1 MKKKDDVKKSRYGL
15 LVAAVWALSVVV
27 FAAGFFLFHRPRKE
41 AMQSLERQYNESN
54 DQVFIARKAARGD
67 VRDQLQQKLQD
78 AEEAVRQFSVPRE
91 STNGL
96 VFEIGKIAN
105 ELELTEFSSK
115 NQSVQNLSTADKKEK
130 KELTEAWLKVEFK
143 ASFLQFARFINR
155 LERQTPTVFV
165 EKMTLLR
172 NDADPTRNVVRMELS
187 FLVRQED
194 KELALADAAVTEQTT
209 SFDTTQDKTG
219 NRL

>member
-15 LVAAVWALSVVV
+15 VVAAVWALSLVVV
-27 FAAGFFLFHRPRKE
+27 AAGFFLFHRPRKE
-41 AMQSLERQYNESN
+41 ALHSLERQYNESN
-54 DQVFIARKAARGD
+54 DLVFIARKAARQE
-67 VRDQLQQKLQD
+67 VQDQLQEKLQA

-105 ELELTEFSSK
+105 ELELMEFSSK
-115 NQSVQNLSTADKKEK
+115 NQPVQNLSSADKKEK

-143 ASFLQFARFINR
+143 SSFLQFARFINR

-172 NDADPTRNVVRMELS
+172 NDVDPTRNVVRMELS

-194 KELALADAAVTEQTT
+194 KELTLADAAAAEQISNLET
-209 SFDTTQDKTG
+209 SPDTTG

>member
-1 MKKKDDVKKSRYGL
+1 MKKKDDVKKSRFGL
-15 LVAAVWALSVVV
+15 VVAAVWSLSLVVI
-27 FAAGFFLFHRPRKE
+27 AAGFFLFHRPRKE
-41 AMQSLERQYNESN
+41 ALQSLERQYNESN
-54 DQVFIARKAARGD
+54 DLVFIARKAARQD
-67 VRDQLQQKLQD
+67 VQDQLQEKLQA
-78 AEEAVRQFSVPRE
+78 AEQAVRQFSVPSE

-115 NQSVQNLSTADKKEK
+115 NQPVQNLSSAGKKEK

-143 ASFLQFARFINR
+143 SSFLQFARFINR

-165 EKMTLLR
+165 EKMTLVR

-187 FLVRQED
+187 FLVRQEI
-194 KELALADAAVTEQTT
+194 KELTLADAAAAEQISTLET
-209 SFDTTQDKTG
+209 SPDKTG